1 MPPLLDR
8 LKSTPLLLAD
18 GAWGSY
24 FIEQRLDVACEP
36 ADAWNL
42 RHPDLVT
49 RLAEEYAA
57 TADILTTNTFGAN
70 RVRLSR
76 YQLNQK
82 MKKINTRGVAILRE
96 VERARR
102 ILDRPL
108 LIAGS
113 MGPVRGP
120 NATNPDD
127 HALFD
132 VYQEQAICLAEAGA
146 SFLLLETFSDPSETR
161 IAVRAVKSA
170 TPLEVVCSFAFRESQ
185 PGRYETWSDD
195 SVEAALKTALDEGAD
210 MVGANCVPAT
220 DALPMLVDT
229 MRRFTGP
236 TPLWLKPNAGTPTGR
251 KAGSHPPRTTRDR
264 IRAFWVRWLEDAVD
278 FIEDDQ
284 WNDRFWLHYPHPF
297 SGAPMDRILE
307 ALGHGVIG
315 GCCGTS
321 PPDIKRLRQALSHR
335 ANLS

>member
-82 MKKINTRGVAILRE
+82 LKKINTRGVAILRE

-113 MGPVRGP
+113 MGPARGP
-120 NATNPDD
+120 HASNPDD
-127 HALFD
+127 QTLFD
-132 VYQEQAICLAEAGA
+132 IYQEQAICLAEAGA

-170 TPLEVVCSFAFRESQ
+170 TPLEVVCSFAFRESR
-185 PGRYETWSDD
+185 PGRYETWSGD

-210 MVGANCVPAT
+210 MVGANCVAAT
-220 DALPMLVDT
+220 ASLRTLVSS
-229 MRRFTGP
+229 MRQAMGAH
-236 TPLWLKPNAGTPTGR
+236 PLWLKPNAGQPRSHPDATGR
-251 KAGSHPPRTTRDR
+251 ST
-264 IRAFWVRWLEDAVD
+264 
-278 FIEDDQ
+278 
-284 WNDRFWLHYPHPF
+284 LHYPHPLR
-297 SGAPMDRILE
+297 GASLSALCD
-307 ALGHGVIG
+307 ALGTGVIG
-315 GCCGTS
+315 GCCGTT
-321 PPDIKRLRQALSHR
+321 PEDIALLRHEIDRRVDQT
-335 ANLS
+335 